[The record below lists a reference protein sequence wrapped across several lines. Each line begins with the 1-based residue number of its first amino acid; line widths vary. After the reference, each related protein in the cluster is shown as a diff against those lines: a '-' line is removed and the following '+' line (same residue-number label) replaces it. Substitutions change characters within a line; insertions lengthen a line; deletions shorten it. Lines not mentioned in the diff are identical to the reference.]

1 MKKTYAYKVIIA
13 EIKTGELKELVVKG
27 NTNINEGTNILQVI
41 SKFQEILVKRNINPL
56 DWTLVKLEKISG
68 VTEKDYIE
76 FNKNRSNIIKDSND
90 ISNIR
95 KLIVQNLTDRS
106 YIFKFEY
113 KDEKIMITVY
123 DSESTDLPGG
133 ISIRLQPNR
142 YYNLRRMIGKI
153 MDRRDFNKIIISN
166 KFNSDEPL
174 YIKDSVIE
182 DIISDDEVVI
192 SVIDYKDNPNNL
204 KEIFEIKSGEN
215 VELIVGGK

>member
-56 DWTLVKLEKISG
+56 DWTLVKLEKNSG